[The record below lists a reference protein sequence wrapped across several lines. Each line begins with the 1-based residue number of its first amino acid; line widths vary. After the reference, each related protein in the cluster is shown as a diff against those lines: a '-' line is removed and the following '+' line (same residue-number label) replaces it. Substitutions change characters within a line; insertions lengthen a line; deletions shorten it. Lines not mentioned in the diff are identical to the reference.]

1 MDDFLNNPEERI
13 SSFGNPVRNT
23 GKKSISDEQK
33 SENLSRQKKNT
44 HSSSHV
50 HIIEEKCKDNRGQYT
65 FSVKLNKELETFIRA
80 ALLNILQ
87 STGEKVTI
95 QQFVNDSVKEYLK
108 HYEKK

>member
-1 MDDFLNNPEERI
+1 MDDFLSNPEERI

-23 GKKSISDEQK
+23 QKKSVAEEPK
-33 SENLSRQKKNT
+33 STNMSHQKKKNNL
-44 HSSSHV
+44 HSPV
-50 HIIEEKCKDNRGQYT
+50 PMIEEKCKDNRGQYT
-65 FSVKLNKELETFIRA
+65 FSVKLNKELEAFIRA